1 MSQDFTSPGF
11 KLDTMKDQWECF
23 GFFSAALGIDG
34 ASVRKWKGGPPVVFT
49 LSVSHLLLAVSPVEK
64 GRERDGERNRESHFG
79 QFIFH

>member
-11 KLDTMKDQWECF
+11 KLDTMKDQCVF
-23 GFFSAALGIDG
+23 CFFSAALGIDG